1 MQSRRQRTGKLRN
14 SGDEWRHRM
23 KIKTAE
29 IQAVTGR
36 RDQYPPDT
44 MKEIAFAGRS
54 NVGKSSLLNLLTG
67 RKKLAKVSGSPGKT
81 RTINFYLINNE
92 FRIVDLPGY
101 GYAKVAKS
109 MSEDWGRMMDE
120 YFQHRDGLVKVV
132 QLVDIRHDPSK
143 QDVQMYEYLK
153 HFGLDGLVVA
163 TKSDKISRNEMQKN
177 LARIRKVLGMNKD
190 DILIPVSALKKT
202 GHEQLLDAMEAVLA
216 AAEGVGAEEPAA
228 EQQSDS

>member
-1 MQSRRQRTGKLRN
+1 
-14 SGDEWRHRM
+14 M

-177 LARIRKVLGMNKD
+177 MARIRKVLGMSKD